1 MAKSKKGSSRKSAKG
16 NKKKSKPPVEPVVT
30 QPAEPPATPPSGN
43 KVEAH
48 LPYLVKVLTEG
59 TLYHVA
65 NNTKYPIAHVAF
77 LMAQAVI
84 KDLQVAANTLGKEHF
99 EALGKIA
106 RPYLDSLAKAGGG
119 DGGSNDPEI
128 LQGP

>member
-1 MAKSKKGSSRKSAKG
+1 MAKSKKGSSGKSATG
-16 NKKKSKPPVEPVVT
+16 GKKKGGAKDTSVKPPVDTPV
-30 QPAEPPATPPSGN
+30 GG

-48 LPYLVKVLTEG
+48 LAYLVKVLTQG
-59 TLYHVA
+59 SLYHIA
-65 NNTKYPIAHVAF
+65 NEATKDPVSQVAF

-84 KDLQVAANTLGKEHF
+84 KDLQVAAKTLGEAHF
-99 EALGKIA
+99 EALGA
-106 RPYLDSLAKAGGG
+106 VAMPYLDSLAKAGGG